1 MERRGQVFLI
11 AAIIVVGALVS
22 ISSIFN
28 AARARSSNEQF
39 YDLSREIKFETKRV
53 LDYGIY
59 YRADTDTLVKQ
70 FLEEYAS
77 YIAQQKVLFLV
88 GNESGLFGL
97 YFQNNALSGS
107 VNIVTGQTTVVPIQV
122 VRQEEA
128 RVTPNQQTGEVS
140 VAIDGAEY
148 VFKLLS
154 GENFFFVIIKEEN
167 DEAFVAA
174 G

>member
-39 YDLSREIKFETKRV
+39 YDLSR
-53 LDYGIY
+53 
-59 YRADTDTLVKQ
+59 
-70 FLEEYAS
+70 
-77 YIAQQKVLFLV
+77 
-88 GNESGLFGL
+88 
-97 YFQNNALSGS
+97 
-107 VNIVTGQTTVVPIQV
+107 VTGQTTVVPIQV